1 MEEVLRSDE
10 MRNIDTSILYF
21 YCEGVTS
28 FVDLVGRLTD
38 RLIACL
44 LS

>member
-1 MEEVLRSDE
+1 VEEVLRSDE
-10 MRNIDTSILYF
+10 TRNIDIGILYF
-21 YCEGVTS
+21 YCEAVTP